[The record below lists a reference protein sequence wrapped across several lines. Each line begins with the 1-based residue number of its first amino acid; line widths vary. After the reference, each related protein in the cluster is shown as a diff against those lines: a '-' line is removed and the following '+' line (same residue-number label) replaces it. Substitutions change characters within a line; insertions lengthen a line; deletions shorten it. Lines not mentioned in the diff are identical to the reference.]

1 MSDIFD
7 YIDWR
12 GDLSFTADAFN
23 CVDGLIYSSFSYI
36 LPFHISVL
44 TSFLKIMSY
53 QAKAWRIYMHIQRHY
68 P

>member
-36 LPFHISVL
+36 CPDEL
-44 TSFLKIMSY
+44 LKIMSY